1 MTTPPNDDN
10 PQWVRPDAQPGTPE
24 PTEHPSSAAEPA
36 GGSKFGT
43 TSYSRD
49 HAYDAPTEEPRKYAL
64 LKRVTL
70 VSFGL
75 FLIFALLSLIPLASG
90 QAEEVA
96 RAELEGMDLAGSS
109 VEDAIALGMTFAW
122 TVLIVPLVIGV
133 TLYLVVYAGLRKV
146 KAWGRNLGIVMAF
159 IGLIYMIIFGVLSNL
174 GMTDATVVT
183 TLVISLAWAAVSIW
197 WLVLAFSAPV
207 RGYISQFRR

>member
-10 PQWVRPDAQPGTPE
+10 PQWVRPDAQPGTPG
-24 PTEHPSSAAEPA
+24 PAEHPSSAAEPA

-49 HAYDAPTEEPRKYAL
+49 QAYDAPAEEPRKYAL
-64 LKRVTL
+64 LKRMTL

-75 FLIFALLSLIPLASG
+75 FLIFALLSFIPLASG

-109 VEDAIALGMTFAW
+109 VEDAVALGIMFAW
-122 TVLIVPLVIGV
+122 TVLIVPVVISV
-133 TLYLVVYAGLRKV
+133 TFYLVVYGGLKRV
-146 KAWGRNLGIVMAF
+146 KAWGRITGIVMAF
-159 IGLIYMIIFGVLSNL
+159 IGPIYMTIFGVLSNL

-183 TLVISLAWAAVSIW
+183 TLVISLAWAAVTIW

-207 RGYISQFRR
+207 RGYIAQFRH